1 MKTRITMQEL
11 SVLAT
16 RYAELNAATVEINLN
31 DLDLDTL
38 VDHYGAECD
47 LYADAD
53 AGLTTMA
60 KISHARMQHFALL
73 RSRQTCH

>member
-1 MKTRITMQEL
+1 MRTKVTMQEL

-38 VDHYGAECD
+38 VDRYGAECD
-47 LYADAD
+47 LYADA
-53 AGLTTMA
+53 GLMTMA

>member
-16 RYAELNAATVEINLN
+16 RYAELNAATVEIKLN

-47 LYADAD
+47 LYADA
-53 AGLTTMA
+53 GLMTMV

>member
-16 RYAELNAATVEINLN
+16 RYTELNAATVEINLN
-31 DLDLDTL
+31 DLDLDIL
-38 VDHYGAECD
+38 INHYGDECD
-47 LYADAD
+47 LYADA
-53 AGLTTMA
+53 GLMTMT
-60 KISHARMQHFALL
+60 KISQARMQHFALL

>member
-1 MKTRITMQEL
+1 MNTRITMQEL

-38 VDHYGAECD
+38 VDHYGECD
-47 LYADAD
+47 LYADA
-53 AGLTTMA
+53 GLMTMA

-73 RSRQTCH
+73 RSTQTCH

>member
-1 MKTRITMQEL
+1 M
-11 SVLAT
+11 LAT

-38 VDHYGAECD
+38 GAECD
-47 LYADAD
+47 LYAG
-53 AGLTTMA
+53 AGLMTMA
-60 KISHARMQHFALL
+60 KISHARVQHFALL

>member
-16 RYAELNAATVEINLN
+16 RYSELNAATVEINLN

-47 LYADAD
+47 LYADA
-53 AGLTTMA
+53 GLTTMA
-60 KISHARMQHFALL
+60 KVSYARMQHFALL

>member
-1 MKTRITMQEL
+1 M
-11 SVLAT
+11 LAT

-47 LYADAD
+47 LYADAS
-53 AGLTTMA
+53 LMTMA
-60 KISHARMQHFALL
+60 KILHARMQHFALL

>member
-38 VDHYGAECD
+38 VDHY
-47 LYADAD
+47 AD
-53 AGLTTMA
+53 AGLMTMA

>member
-11 SVLAT
+11 SALAT
-16 RYAELNAATVEINLN
+16 RYAELNAATVETNLN

-38 VDHYGAECD
+38 VD
-47 LYADAD
+47 LYADA
-53 AGLTTMA
+53 GLMTMA

>member
-1 MKTRITMQEL
+1 MKTKITMQEL

-38 VDHYGAECD
+38 GAECD
-47 LYADAD
+47 LYADA
-53 AGLTTMA
+53 GLMTMA

>member
-38 VDHYGAECD
+38 VDPY
-47 LYADAD
+47 AD
-53 AGLTTMA
+53 AGLMTMA